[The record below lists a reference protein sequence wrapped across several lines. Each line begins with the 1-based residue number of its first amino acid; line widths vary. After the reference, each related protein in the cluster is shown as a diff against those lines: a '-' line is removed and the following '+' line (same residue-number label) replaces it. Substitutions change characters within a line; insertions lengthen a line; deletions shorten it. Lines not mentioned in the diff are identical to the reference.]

1 MKRHFAILTM
11 ILAWLIYG
19 AMPALADCPI
29 CDSELSMTSDMA
41 SATPMDGIGG
51 MDMHGDGKHVGHEH
65 ASHGVNPC
73 SGDMAHMSVC
83 AACLIMPPF
92 VAVDAGKP
100 FAFSYPAPALS
111 DPLHE
116 NRPAPLAPPP
126 RLI

>member
-29 CDSELSMTSDMA
+29 CDSGLSMTSSMA
-41 SATPMDGIGG
+41 SATPMDGMSG
-51 MDMHGDGKHVGHEH
+51 MDMHGDDEHV
-65 ASHGVNPC
+65 SHGANPC

-100 FAFSYPAPALS
+100 FAFAYPAPALS
-111 DPLHE
+111 DPLRDS
-116 NRPAPLAPPP
+116 RPAPLAPPP
-126 RLI
+126 RPI